1 MRKCKLFRH
10 FDQCC
15 VEWTWS
21 KCRKT
26 AMESKPTQGANTV
39 DEEGYMANSI
49 RHNRVVTGRHGHSV
63 ILNRVVTDK
72 PQQVKAIVWCNTRN
86 RFTQQLST
94 NHMSLKLGMETLHSM
109 DLDWF
114 GNTVK
119 IAKKKHHGA

>member
-26 AMESKPTQGANTV
+26 AMESKPYQGANTV
-39 DEEGYMANSI
+39 DKEGDMTNSI
-49 RHNRVVTGRHGHSV
+49 CLNRVVMGRHGHSV
-63 ILNRVVTDK
+63 IFNWVVTDK

-86 RFTQQLST
+86 RFTQQLSP